1 MRRITTTSLLALGFG
16 LAACGP
22 VNRSLDSVHQ
32 PIVSRSD
39 YVLDVSI
46 DHSGSLASGEGRRL
60 DGWFDSIKLGY
71 GDKIAIDDPAGSSS
85 YTARNQVAQIAARHG
100 LLMSSVPPIAT
111 EGVPFGAL
119 RVVVSRS
126 SAGVPHCPDWDRISQ
141 PEFAG
146 SAMSNYGCAVN
157 TNLAAMVADPGDL
170 VRGQI
175 DEESGDAQTASRALK
190 AYRDAEP
197 TGKKGLTAESTKSGG
212 N

>member
-39 YVLDVSI
+39 YVLDVSV
-46 DHSGSLASGEGRRL
+46 DHGGSLASGEGRRL

-71 GDKIAIDDPAGSSS
+71 GDRIAIDDPAGSSGYS
-85 YTARNQVAQIAARHG
+85 ARNQVAQIAARYG
-100 LLMSSVPPIAT
+100 LLLSSVPPIAT
-111 EGVPFGAL
+111 EGVPYGAL

-126 SAGVPHCPDWDRISQ
+126 TADVPHCPDWDRISQ

-146 SAMSNYGCAVN
+146 SAMSNYGCSVN
-157 TNLAAMVADPGDL
+157 TNLAAMVANPEDL

-175 DEESGDAQTASRALK
+175 GDDRGDAQTANRALK
-190 AYRDAEP
+190 VYRDSIP
-197 TGKKGLTAESTKSGG
+197 TGVAGMKSETTKGG